1 MTRHALATALLFSA
15 ILVHSA
21 AAAPPRIDPS
31 PAPVAID
38 AVDAGDEVEIRV
50 DGRFD
55 EEVWQ
60 RAVPL
65 TGFKQRDPLEGA
77 DASVATEA
85 RVVFDATAMYVA
97 VRADDPDPTKIVG
110 LLTRRDSRSPSD
122 WIRVVVD
129 SFHDRRTAYEFAVNP
144 AGVKQ
149 DTYYFNDGDQDDG
162 WDAVWDVAAVVTDRG
177 WQAEFRIP
185 FSQLR
190 FSPTHDGRVG
200 FAVLRQVP
208 HLNEVS
214 AWPMIAKSRA
224 GFVSQFGNISNITP
238 GRAPRRL
245 EVQPYVVADV
255 TTNPSTAVN
264 EFVDHTDPGAAV
276 GLDLKYALSPGL
288 TLTATVNPDFGQV
301 EADPAVV
308 NLSAF
313 ETFFPERRPFFLEGS
328 GTLRFDL
335 DCNDGACTGLFY
347 SRRIGRSPQGYVD
360 NADAAAIEA
369 PDQTTILGATK
380 VTGRIGAF
388 SVGAMNALTQA
399 ETASIAVG
407 SETLTQTVEPFT
419 SYSVV
424 RANREFANQSKVGF
438 MFTATN
444 RRLDEAMR
452 PLIASSAYTGGI
464 DFDWRLSRT
473 YKIDGYLAG
482 STVQGDAA
490 AVAALQ
496 QSTRHSFQRPDA
508 GHVDFDDTRTTMRGN
523 AGQLAF
529 SKHGGERVRFN
540 SSWNYKS
547 PGFEVN
553 DLGFMPRAD
562 EISQSNWL
570 QWRFDRP
577 NRVKRNVR
585 LNFNQWSGYNFDGDR
600 LSLGGNINAHVQFV
614 NNWRLGGGLNVNA
627 DAFDDRLTRG
637 GPGGNRNGR
646 TGSWHYLDTDDRKPV
661 VFNWFG
667 FVGTDRHGSHD
678 FEVAPR
684 LTFRPTAALTISP
697 GVRYSEGR
705 NEQQWV
711 EALELDRT
719 HYVFGRIDHTT
730 LAMTLRVN
738 YTMTPRLSLQLYA
751 EPFTSTGR
759 YTNFKELVNGRAP
772 YDQQYSPYA
781 YGGNPDFR
789 YTSLRTTN
797 VLRWEYRPGST
808 VFVVWQQGREQ
819 YDERSHYSIGHNV
832 GDIFSAPGANVF
844 LVKVAHWFNM

>member
-1 MTRHALATALLFSA
+1 M
-15 ILVHSA
+15 
-21 AAAPPRIDPS
+21 
-31 PAPVAID
+31 
-38 AVDAGDEVEIRV
+38 

-55 EEVWQ
+55 EVVWT

-65 TGFKQRDPLEGA
+65 VGFKQRDPNEGA
-77 DASVATEA
+77 DASVPTEV

-97 VRADDPDPTKIVG
+97 VRADDAEPSKIVG
-110 LLTRRDSRSPSD
+110 HLTRRDSSSPSD

-144 AGVKQ
+144 VGVKQ
-149 DTYYFNDGDQDDG
+149 DSYYFNDGDEDDG
-162 WDAVWDVAAVVTDRG
+162 WDAVWDVAALVTERG

-190 FSPTHDGRVG
+190 FSPAHDGRVG
-200 FAVLRQVP
+200 FAVLRHVP

-214 AWPMIAKSRA
+214 AWPMIAKSRT
-224 GFVSQFGNISNITP
+224 GFVSQFGSISNITP
-238 GRAPRRL
+238 GRTPRRL

-255 TTNPSTAVN
+255 TTTPPGDVN
-264 EFVDHTDPGAAV
+264 AFVDRRDPGAAM

-347 SRRIGRSPQGYVD
+347 SRRIGRAPQGVID
-360 NADAAAIEA
+360 NEAASAVA
-369 PDQTTILGATK
+369 LPAQTTILGATK
-380 VTGRIGAF
+380 VTGRIGSF
-388 SVGAMNALTQA
+388 SVGAMNALTQ
-399 ETASIAVG
+399 EEQASVELG
-407 SETLTQTVEPFT
+407 SQTYSQTVEPFT

-452 PLIASSAYTGGI
+452 SLVASSAYTGGV
-464 DFDWRLSRT
+464 DFDWRLSHR
-473 YKIDGYLAG
+473 YKVNGYLAG

-490 AVAALQ
+490 ALAALQ

-508 GHVDFDDTRTTMRGN
+508 DHVEFDDTRTVLRGH
-523 AGQLAF
+523 AGQVAF
-529 SKHGGERVRFN
+529 SKHGGERVRFT
-540 SSWNYKS
+540 STWDYKS
-547 PGFEVN
+547 PGFEIN
-553 DLGFMPRAD
+553 DLGFMARAD

-585 LNFNQWSGYNFDGDR
+585 INFNQWSGRNFDGDL
-600 LSLGGNINAHVQFV
+600 LSTGGNVNAHVQFV
-614 NNWRLGGGLNVNA
+614 NNWRIGSGLNVNGA
-627 DAFDDRLTRG
+627 SFDDRLTRG
-637 GPGGNRNGR
+637 GPGGLRNGR
-646 TGSWHYLDTDDRKPV
+646 IGNWHYLDTDDRKPV

-667 FVGTDRHGSHD
+667 FVGTDQHGSND
-678 FEVAPR
+678 VEVAPR
-684 LTFRPTAALTISP
+684 LTFRPTSALTISP
-697 GVRYSEGR
+697 GVRYSRGR
-705 NEQQWV
+705 NAQQWV
-711 EALELDRT
+711 EALEGDRP
-719 HYVFGRIDHTT
+719 HYVFGRIEHTT
-730 LAMTLRVN
+730 LGMTMRVN

-751 EPFTSTGR
+751 EPFTSTGH
-759 YTNFKELVNGRAP
+759 YTNFKELVNGRAAYEARYAP
-772 YDQQYSPYA
+772 FAYD
-781 YGGNPDFR
+781 GNPDFR

-808 VFVVWQQGREQ
+808 LYVVWQQGREQ
-819 YDERSHYSIGHNV
+819 YDERSDYSIGRNV
-832 GDIFSAPGANVF
+832 GDIFSAPGRNVF
-844 LVKVAHWFNM
+844 LVKLAHWFNM